1 MAMKKDLVRLAS
13 QLVSIPGESGCEG
26 EVARAV
32 KEAMEALGY
41 DEVLVDAAGNVL
53 GRLVGKRARRARRS
67 VVLFDAHLD
76 TVGADPA
83 GWRHPPY
90 AGVVEDGKLFGRG
103 AADMRGALAAMVH
116 GVSGVNR
123 GLLEGEVWVCG
134 SVSEEVLEGAALKV
148 ALELVKPDC
157 VVVGEATRLDLAIG
171 QRGRMELVLEVE
183 GKPCHSAFPASGL
196 NAVTGLSRAWL
207 ALERHPLP
215 AHPRL
220 GNALVV
226 LTDVVST
233 PYPGVSVVPYRCTAT
248 LDRRS
253 LPGEEAGA
261 AAREVERVAAA
272 AAGMPASCRVA
283 DGEAITYTGHRLS
296 QPKHFPAWELPED
309 HPLVRRALS
318 ALREIGLAPAISSY
332 QFCTNGSGSAGE
344 LGIPTLG
351 FGPGRAE
358 EAHTIDE
365 HIEVEQ
371 LQAAARGYQ
380 ALALALTRESRQLAL
395 FGR

>member
-1 MAMKKDLVRLAS
+1 MARDLVGLAS
-13 QLVSIPGESGCEG
+13 QLVSIPGESGHEG
-26 EVARAV
+26 AVARAV

-53 GRLVGKRARRARRS
+53 GRLSGKRARRGRRA

-76 TVGADPA
+76 TVGADPT

-90 AGVVEDGKLFGRG
+90 AGVVEDGQLFGRG

-116 GVSGVNR
+116 GLSGLNR
-123 GLLEGEVWVCG
+123 GRLEGDVWVCG
-134 SVSEEVLEGAALKV
+134 SVSEEVLEGVALRV
-148 ALELVKPDC
+148 ALERIKPDC
-157 VVVGEATRLDLAIG
+157 VVVGEATRLNLAIG

-183 GKPCHSAFPASGL
+183 GKPCHSAFPAAGVNAVSGL
-196 NAVTGLSRAWL
+196 ARAWL
-207 ALERHPLP
+207 ALERQRLP
-215 AHPRL
+215 EHPRL
-220 GNALVV
+220 GPALVV

-233 PYPGVSVVPYRCTAT
+233 PYPGVSVVPYGCRAT

-261 AAREVERVAAA
+261 AAREVERVAAE
-272 AAGMPASCRVA
+272 AAGMPVTCRVA
-283 DGEAITYTGHRLS
+283 EGEAISYTGYRLA

-318 ALREIGLAPAISSY
+318 ALQETGLTPTISSY

-344 LGIPTLG
+344 LGVPTLG
-351 FGPGRAE
+351 FGPGRE
-358 EAHTIDE
+358 VDAHTVDE
-365 HIEVEQ
+365 CIAVDQ
-371 LQAAARGYQ
+371 LYAAARGYQ
-380 ALALALTRESRQLAL
+380 ALALALTRESRQLPLWA
-395 FGR
+395 G